1 MKNSPTSKS
10 PIDQDWHKP
19 PGQHLRRPTSSPRG
33 QAPKIDPYKIPM
45 SIKLLVLNKA
55 GCRPGA
61 RGHGFAIADVA
72 ASPPFVGAMRILGPT
87 PNKNKNNKHEA
98 RGIYSKPQSSASE
111 KNWWHNNHPA
121 ESPHVLLLHI
131 PPPSHEN
138 GVQINP
144 PTQAQRIC
152 RKP

>member
-1 MKNSPTSKS
+1 VSTDEKFTNIKIPYRSRLAQATWATSQETNL
-10 PIDQDWHKP
+10 IA
-19 PGQHLRRPTSSPRG
+19 RG

-45 SIKLLVLNKA
+45 SIKLLVLDKA

-98 RGIYSKPQSSASE
+98 RWIYNKPESSASE
-111 KNWWHNNHPA
+111 KK
-121 ESPHVLLLHI
+121 LM
-131 PPPSHEN
+131 
-138 GVQINP
+138 
-144 PTQAQRIC
+144 T
-152 RKP
+152 

>member
-45 SIKLLVLNKA
+45 SIKLLVLDKA

-72 ASPPFVGAMRILGPT
+72 ASPPFIGVMRILGPT

-111 KNWWHNNHPA
+111 KKIDDITTTLRNHPTF
-121 ESPHVLLLHI
+121 SYSTSLHRRNHAT
-131 PPPSHEN
+131 SSL
-138 GVQINP
+138 Q
-144 PTQAQRIC
+144 
-152 RKP
+152 

>member
-45 SIKLLVLNKA
+45 SIKLLVLDKA

-61 RGHGFAIADVA
+61 RGHRFAIADVA
-72 ASPPFVGAMRILGPT
+72 ASPPFVGGDENPW
-87 PNKNKNNKHEA
+87 PNPKQKQK
-98 RGIYSKPQSSASE
+98 Q
-111 KNWWHNNHPA
+111 
-121 ESPHVLLLHI
+121 
-131 PPPSHEN
+131 
-138 GVQINP
+138 
-144 PTQAQRIC
+144 QA
-152 RKP
+152 